1 MPSNMLK
8 DIAWVAKPLKYDAR
22 ITLQIFWV
30 STSSKP
36 QDINI
41 GIDYIVIKIRRN
53 KLCVRKIP
61 LFVYIFWGVNRVVIW
76 PLWSAFFNNSF
87 SKFPNVF
94 WNIWILCFYIL
105 RAKLMFWKIPID
117 TFNAD
122 SFNIICIISMY
133 YNPTLIFVV
142 ESLK

>member
-22 ITLQIFWV
+22 IMLQIFWV

-41 GIDYIVIKIRRN
+41 GIDYIVIKVRLN
-53 KLCVRKIP
+53 KFCVRKIS
-61 LFVYIFWGVNRVVIW
+61 FRIYIVWGVIRVVIW
-76 PLWSAFFNNSF
+76 PLWSPFLNNSF

-94 WNIWILCFYIL
+94 WNIWILFLYIL
-105 RAKLMFWKIPID
+105 WAELMFWKIPID

-122 SFNIICIISMY
+122 SFNIICLISIY
-133 YNPTLIFVV
+133 YNPTLISGV